1 MKARIINTGEI
12 INVKRIADGRYASKD
27 DHIFEYYELDFDIL
41 DDKDDDTKQRIINLI
56 KMSGEF
62 GGFALHKWEVDEMLA
77 WIEKHSSSQTRE
89 NNSLKQS
96 EQKASCTTI
105 VETGDGGI
113 NAIVTRELPTEMKT
127 AAESLGIDSDT
138 YNKIVDECIFGEQND
153 SCVKDYNNID
163 PHFGKSID
171 KTESKFKVG
180 DWVVQKGL
188 GIYKI
193 VEVCESWYEV
203 ISYKDGIQYSI
214 GFDKENDCHLWTIQ
228 YAKPGDV
235 LATKAGSIFIYKEL
249 LYYKPFAYCGV
260 DNFGVFKDCNCGN
273 GLDWT
278 PYLSSVTPATKEQRT
293 ELFLKMHEAGYTF
306 DFENKKLKKIEP
318 KPEENDGN
326 ISGIT
331 SNCSKEDEPQGELAE
346 SYLAKFDKKFPIL
359 PTLKSEQLADYK
371 NFLNRCQQIF
381 GLKYWCIRPIQA
393 KLFEKLSLLWAA
405 WGAEHLQGLGQTDGN
420 IDNEISLWSE
430 EDEDYIND
438 LIKYFSQNERLKN
451 TKEDIVIWLKSLRP
465 QNTWKP
471 SNEQSDI
478 DKDEELIDKSAVVAE
493 INRVLNSYD
502 PNEITSGRYALVSLR
517 DFLDTFEVK
526 RR

>member
-12 INVKRIADGRYASKD
+12 INVERTADERYVSKD
-27 DHIFEYYELDFDIL
+27 DHIFEYYELDFDIS
-41 DDKDDDTKQRIINLI
+41 DDIRQRIINLI
-56 KMSGEF
+56 KMSSEF
-62 GGFALHKWEVDEMLA
+62 GGFALHKWEADEMLA
-77 WIEKHSSSQTRE
+77 WIEKHSSSKTKE

-113 NAIVTRELPTEMKT
+113 NALVTRELPIEMKT
-127 AAESLGIDSDT
+127 AEESLGIDSDT
-138 YNKIVDECIFGEQND
+138 YNKIVDECIFGEQ
-153 SCVKDYNNID
+153 
-163 PHFGKSID
+163 KSAD
-171 KTESKFKVG
+171 EVEPKFNVG
-180 DWVVQKGL
+180 DWVIFNEHHNSVYQVEKIQGL
-188 GIYKI
+188 RYYLRHYLGGTLS
-193 VEVCESWYEV
+193 VH
-203 ISYKDGIQYSI
+203 
-214 GFDKENDCHLWTIQ
+214 FDNELIRLWTLQ
-228 YAKPGDV
+228 DAKSGDV
-235 LATKAGSIFIYKEL
+235 LACNEEIL
-249 LYYKPFAYCGV
+249 LFKSYSAQGRISLYCWYNGQTNNFHSKGV
-260 DNFGVFKDCNCGN
+260 DDTLLTTRNKI
-273 GLDWT
+273 
-278 PYLSSVTPATKEQRT
+278 YPATKEQRT

-318 KPEENDGN
+318 KPEENEGN

-405 WGAEHLQGLGQTDGN
+405 WGAEHLQGLGQTYGN

-430 EDEDYIND
+430 EDENRFNNLIFLVECSDENEPTKKGFIDFIN
-438 LIKYFSQNERLKN
+438 RLKSIKPKN
-451 TKEDIVIWLKSLRP
+451 A
-465 QNTWKP
+465 WKP